1 MLKFKQHVSNEGT
14 WKSKTIAKN
23 TKDFTVHINT
33 EIEPDAVYY
42 RFYLR
47 GGRWVVILDEKAR
60 TILGKD
66 IVSDIKKRNK
76 DLIGTI
82 SNLDIYLQPVELDGA
97 KVEGVIYAPVTVR
110 NIPQKSYFFV
120 NSNKLGIR
128 PSLEMWNK
136 ISEKLESTITNVNYS
151 LQLIEDALRFIKHEQ
166 NVFNIHVKG
175 SEDSDLNLTG
185 LLEAKDNS
193 SWSPYETRDVTRHVL
208 KQVLS
213 FPGYN
218 YWLKGINRR
227 YHNNELNSR
236 NEIFSYLGSIWESY
250 FSNSAANLKDTIK
263 AKNKADEMFKKFYE
277 STFINSPE
285 WEQWMTDTAARP
297 SYKKGEEETGLKM
310 TSLLEMNEAVSDY
323 VKDKAQYVKDDV
335 QHMKDRP
342 GFKYFFKW
350 LQRNDDMIIGGSEFY
365 ETIEQWFVLMLDV
378 YEDMYDSDPEDR
390 LNPDAV
396 GEIIKDSIDQR
407 FNHLYNAFLKDTNS
421 PEYIDWKNVEPEYKK
436 GEDESGLKM
445 TSLMETDEEYNEIKK
460 KVQYMKDKPGFN
472 YFFKWLQR
480 TDDTLDDDVRYAS
493 IEDWYFSWRDIYDE
507 VFDNNAEP
515 EDLKD
520 PDYKESVIDDM
531 IRDRFF
537 GFYNDFLK
545 DTSSPEHI
553 EWVTDTAARP
563 VYKKGEEETGL
574 KMTGLLEQ
582 QTPIKVD
589 FTSLETVYDSILK
602 ATDVEQMLSV
612 AEQIYKHHN
621 DEYETKRINREPI
634 GIGYVRSL
642 YDFID
647 LTKKDKALVPVLNL
661 AFTIYGQYIRPGTY
675 SSSKGM
681 KEYITSQLKD
691 KMENWRSS
699 LNIAAIHKKGSEQ
712 SGLNISALNEQ
723 EEKTGD
729 VSPDGESTLK
739 IYNDGRKI
747 WRNKEEEM
755 HRRGGPAREFTSGE
769 KYWYI
774 NGALHRLDGPAVMLP
789 NGYKEW
795 FINGVKYS
803 YKDWLKEIQL
813 RKKEAQHQKK
823 IANIHKKGSEDSGL
837 NIGALT
843 EQEEKTGDVS
853 PDGES
858 TLEIDKHG
866 DKFWYNKKG
875 QWHRRNGPAY
885 EDIYGSKFWY
895 VNGKRHRLDGP
906 AYEYADGKKLWWID
920 GIEYSYKDWKKEVEH
935 RKNLADIHKKGS
947 EDSGLN
953 IGALNEKREKT
964 GDVTPDGE
972 SILEIDKNG
981 AKVWRNKQGEL
992 HRRDG
997 PAFNWFDKSIHWF
1010 VNGKRHRLDGPAIE
1024 YEDGYRQWHI
1034 DGKEYSYEDWKKEV
1048 EHRKNLADIHA
1059 KGSEDSGLNIS
1070 ALTEKKEKAGDVP
1083 PWVTPDGESRLRIYY
1098 NGKNKIMHWEND
1110 KDELHNRL
1118 GPAVII
1124 DDPIGDYKMWY
1135 INGKQHREDGPA
1147 VEWGHGEKQYWLD
1160 DVRYSYEDWKKEVEH
1175 RKNLA
1180 AIQAKGSEQSGLN
1193 LKGLD

>member
-1 MLKFKQHVSNEGT
+1 MLKFKQHISNEGT
-14 WKSKTIAKN
+14 WQSKTIAKN

-42 RFYLR
+42 RYYFEE
-47 GGRWVVILDEKAR
+47 GRWGVILDENNR

-66 IVSDIKKRNK
+66 IISDIKRKNRS
-76 DLIGTI
+76 LIGTI
-82 SNLDIYLQPVELDGA
+82 FNLDIYLQPVELDGA
-97 KVEGVIYAPVTVR
+97 KVEGVIYAPVTIR
-110 NIPQKSYFFV
+110 YIPERSYFFV

-128 PSLEMWNK
+128 PSLEMWDK
-136 ISEKLESTITNVNYS
+136 IREKLESTDDTNVSYS

-185 LLEAKDNS
+185 LLEARDNS

-218 YWLKGINRR
+218 YWLKSINREFLD
-227 YHNNELNSR
+227 NEPNSR
-236 NEIFSYLGSIWESY
+236 NEIFSYLGSIWEAY
-250 FSNSAANLKDTIK
+250 FTTSADYFKDTIK
-263 AKNKADEMFKKFYE
+263 ARNKADEKFKKYYE
-277 STFINSPE
+277 RTFTNSPE
-285 WEQWMTDTAARP
+285 WEQWMTDTTAKP

-310 TSLLEMNEAVSDY
+310 TSLLEMNEAVSSY
-323 VKDKAQYVKDDV
+323 VKDKAQYVKDEV

-378 YEDMYDSDPEDR
+378 YEDMYVSDPEDR

-421 PEYIDWKNVEPEYKK
+421 PEHIDWKNVEPEYKK

-445 TSLMETDEEYNEIKK
+445 TSLIETDEEYNEIKK

-480 TDDTLDDDVRYAS
+480 TDDTLDDDVYAS

-520 PDYKESVIDDM
+520 LSYKESVVDDM
-531 IRDRFF
+531 VRERFLE
-537 GFYNDFLK
+537 FYDDFLK

-589 FTSLETVYDSILK
+589 FTSLETVYNSILK

-612 AEQIYKHHN
+612 AEQIYKHHT

-647 LTKKDKALVPVLNL
+647 LTKNDKALVPVLNL

-675 SSSKGM
+675 SSSKKDAGM

-699 LNIAAIHKKGSEQ
+699 LNIANIHKKGSEQ
-712 SGLNISALNEQ
+712 SGLNISALTEQ
-723 EEKTGD
+723 EEKNGD
-729 VSPDGESTLK
+729 VSPDGESILTKDNSGNFWHDKLG
-739 IYNDGRKI
+739 NP
-747 WRNKEEEM
+747 
-755 HRRGGPAREFTSGE
+755 HRRNGPAIEYPSGL
-769 KYWYI
+769 KFWFI
-774 NGALHRLDGPAVMLP
+774 NGKLYRLDGPAVERAD
-789 NGYKEW
+789 GTKEW
-795 FINGVKYS
+795 YI
-803 YKDWLKEIQL
+803 
-813 RKKEAQHQKK
+813 
-823 IANIHKKGSEDSGL
+823 
-837 NIGALT
+837 
-843 EQEEKTGDVS
+843 
-853 PDGES
+853 
-858 TLEIDKHG
+858 
-866 DKFWYNKKG
+866 
-875 QWHRRNGPAY
+875 
-885 EDIYGSKFWY
+885 
-895 VNGKRHRLDGP
+895 
-906 AYEYADGKKLWWID
+906 DGK
-920 GIEYSYKDWKKEVEH
+920 EYSYKDWKKEVEH
-935 RKNLADIHKKGS
+935 RKNLADIHK
-947 EDSGLN
+947 
-953 IGALNEKREKT
+953 
-964 GDVTPDGE
+964 
-972 SILEIDKNG
+972 
-981 AKVWRNKQGEL
+981 
-992 HRRDG
+992 
-997 PAFNWFDKSIHWF
+997 
-1010 VNGKRHRLDGPAIE
+1010 
-1024 YEDGYRQWHI
+1024 
-1034 DGKEYSYEDWKKEV
+1034 
-1048 EHRKNLADIHA
+1048 

-1110 KDELHNRL
+1110 KGELHNRL

-1180 AIQAKGSEQSGLN
+1180 TIHKKGSEQSGLNLGALNEKKEKHGYVTPDGESTLRVDINGTKIWRNKQGQLHRRGGPAVEFTSGEKNWYVNGEPHRLDGPAIEWPDGNKLWYIDGVNYSYKDWKKEVEHLKNLADIHAKGSEDSGLNIGALTEQEEKYEDVSPDEESTLTIDGWSTKIWRNSKKQLHRRDGPAIENAYGEKEWYVNGKRHRLDGPAVVYLNGTKEWWIDGVKYSYEDWKKEVEHRKNLAAIQAKGSEQSGLN